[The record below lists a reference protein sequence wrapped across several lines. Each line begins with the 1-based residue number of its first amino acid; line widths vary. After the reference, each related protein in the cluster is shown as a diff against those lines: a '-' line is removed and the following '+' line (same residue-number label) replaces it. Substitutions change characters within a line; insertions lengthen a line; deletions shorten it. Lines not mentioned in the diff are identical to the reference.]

1 VESNIAFILVA
12 YGYTYEELH
21 IKDDDG
27 LLVENDE
34 QHDLDINDNE

>member
-1 VESNIAFILVA
+1 MEGNIAFRLVA
-12 YGYTYEELH
+12 YGDTYEELH

-34 QHDLDINDNE
+34 QHELDINDNE